1 MQRYGVAVTSGR
13 VASTWQMLSRSVT
26 HMLRYALAGSPYY
39 AGDVGGSL
47 GDVDEQLLVRWYQAA
62 AFFPIMRVHNTH
74 DGASRFPTDFSEPTL
89 ARLRAAVQLRYQMLP
104 LLRSLAYELAFVPSA
119 SGSASAEPSV
129 VQGHLRAEAQP
140 SGLPSMRPMLMMYPE
155 DARFAKESSQWMVG
169 DRLLVAPQITSSSTR
184 EVALPVGTW
193 FSFNST
199 QTAHGPADATVSPS
213 LDEILV
219 LVRAGSV
226 FAVGDSVMATAD
238 APQRPLLLHIYPGSN
253 ATFVM
258 REDDGVTLDG
268 DARVTTFIWDDAD
281 LALLWS
287 AEGSYSGN
295 TTYTLVQAV
304 AFFPDADPVY
314 SRVRDI
320 GDSGFFTFAA
330 ARAAANA
337 APAADST
344 DSAAAARGGDLRN
357 GSGEG
362 DELVPYRLS
371 RQ

>member
-1 MQRYGVAVTSGR
+1 
-13 VASTWQMLSRSVT
+13 
-26 HMLRYALAGSPYY
+26 MLRYALAGSPYY

-62 AFFPIMRVHNTH
+62 AFFPIMRVHNAH
-74 DGASRFPTDFSEPTL
+74 DGASRFPTDFPEPTL

-119 SGSASAEPSV
+119 SRSASAGRT
-129 VQGHLRAEAQP
+129 VQRHLYAEAPP
-140 SGLPSMRPMLMMYPE
+140 SGLPPMRPMLMVYPG

-169 DRLLVAPQITSSSTR
+169 DRLLVAPQITSSNTR
-184 EVALPVGTW
+184 QVALPVGTW
-193 FSFNST
+193 FSFNTT
-199 QTAHGPADATVSPS
+199 QTAHGPADVTVSPS
-213 LDEILV
+213 LDEIFV

-238 APQRPLLLHIYPGSN
+238 APQRPLLLHIYPGAN

-258 REDDGVTLDG
+258 REDDGVTYGG

-314 SRVRDI
+314 TRVRDI
-320 GDSGFFTFAA
+320 GDGGFFTFAA
-330 ARAAANA
+330 AA
-337 APAADST
+337 AADSS
-344 DSAAAARGGDLRN
+344 DRRAATRGNLQKSSS
-357 GSGEG
+357 SGG

-371 RQ
+371 R